1 MKEVSLEMNLS
12 DYTWDLTDA
21 ATVAQNQQGQL
32 TSRQQTLLLQMTP
45 WPVFGCLFY
54 AVLFALITSPFWWPY
69 EASLP
74 TFMMPL
80 YIAIFGSGGLLIVVS
95 ALWQLWQAVVQR
107 QEFQHGQIV
116 QATGAVRATRR
127 GYAAYAAGV
136 KLRAHLR
143 KVDLL
148 PGAYHFYYFP
158 RSRYLLSAQ
167 PLDPDVSAGQANL
180 QQNLGRTFRF
190 NDNDLTANRAGQLSA
205 RQRLRLLWPLGG
217 YSLLLMGLVTF
228 AITMVV
234 RVTTTEGRATW
245 QDVSIVGLVLV
256 VALGWAAHNLVMLI
270 MDLLWGQMKTA
281 VGRVHVHTRSHGRGV
296 HFYYVVDG
304 IELSVKASA
313 YYALVDGLQYRVYY
327 TSRSK
332 TLMSIE
338 PV

>member
-1 MKEVSLEMNLS
+1 MNLS

-54 AVLFALITSPFWWPY
+54 AVLFALTTSPFWWPY
-69 EASLP
+69 EAPLP
-74 TFMMPL
+74 AFMMPL

-95 ALWQLWQAVVQR
+95 ALWQLWQVVVQR
-107 QEFQHGQIV
+107 QEFQHGQIA
-116 QATGAVRATRR
+116 QATGAVRATRK

-136 KLRAHLR
+136 KLRAHLQ

-205 RQRLRLLWPLGG
+205 RQRLRLLWRIGG
-217 YSLLLMGLVTF
+217 YSLLLVGLVTI
-228 AITMVV
+228 ATAMVV
-234 RVTTTEGRATW
+234 ASTTTTEGRMTW
-245 QDVSIVGLVLV
+245 WQIGILGLALV
-256 VALGWAAHNLVMLI
+256 TALGWLAHTLVMLI

-281 VGRVHVHTRSHGRGV
+281 VGRVHVHTRSQGRGV
-296 HFYYVVDG
+296 QVYYVVNG
-304 IELSVKASA
+304 IELPVKASA

-332 TLMSIE
+332 TIMSIE